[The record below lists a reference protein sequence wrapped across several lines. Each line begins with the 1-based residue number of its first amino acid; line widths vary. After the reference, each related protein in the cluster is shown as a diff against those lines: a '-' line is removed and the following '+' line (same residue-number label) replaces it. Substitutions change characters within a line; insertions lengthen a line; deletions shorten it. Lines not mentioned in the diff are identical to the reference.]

1 MKSRKIT
8 VLKRTTWKLPH
19 KEPEQLKQNK
29 KDDTSKALFQIQI
42 RIEFKL
48 NRVWG
53 SEAGFRIRIQE
64 D

>member
-29 KDDTSKALFQIQI
+29 KDAMCKEKKERKK
-42 RIEFKL
+42 RIEFEL
-48 NRVWG
+48 NWVWNPKPS
-53 SEAGFRIRIQE
+53 SES
-64 D
+64 